1 MTKLYPEGNAEVRF
15 KINGVKRILFYCNQ
29 DGMFFIDIVK
39 GIDDKVAS
47 YDDTQERKAL
57 EDTAK
62 RLFEQRY

>member
-1 MTKLYPEGNAEVRF
+1 
-15 KINGVKRILFYCNQ
+15 
-29 DGMFFIDIVK
+29 MFFIDIVK